1 MAMLAEPRRKQK
13 WTLNPRGKQWSDDS
27 TKFGQKMLEKMGWSS
42 GKGLG
47 ANEQGMTEHVKVC
60 YKNDQ
65 SGIGFKD
72 SGDQWTQHQADFNN
86 FLAQLQEQNSIS
98 TKINAEGDE
107 SLELKSKQSKARV
120 HYHKFTRGKDV
131 KKYSS
136 KDLANIFG
144 KKDLKD
150 ATETSKPEEVE
161 EDMTEEVAG
170 AKDNRGGV
178 LTIKGGNIDEYF
190 KNKLPNF
197 MKKGINSSA
206 RGDTD
211 GFDSDEC
218 ETKMGLGYSSV
229 KENDTAVSGFAFTN
243 KGLDLGYS
251 GSSNNTKKKNI
262 DFAYDNP
269 CLDLQKKS
277 KGKVEKSTINCSND
291 GFVNP
296 ALDLTDLA
304 SNQSNGAEFEIT
316 HVKLGLD
323 NDALDLSDENSRK
336 KRVTFNDKVE
346 YNTDI
351 CKKKRKGKGKL
362 DKFEVDNNKLKKR
375 VKQSSAVSESVPNN
389 TLAGFVNEALDV
401 EVFSEEVND
410 NKTNERKTKKSKRKK
425 NCRTSNLETIEEAAD
440 EGGGQ
445 LDESE
450 MGEAVL
456 LDEGIPRKS
465 KKSKRI
471 SNAETKSE
479 LSEDTPEIKKK
490 DKEKQCAE
498 SMTINADEDLVLPEE
513 SRAKSKHDKKKQKGE
528 KEEVEITVLT
538 EMSRRKKK
546 RRHKKEMSKNIES
559 DNGEQENFDFQIKTI
574 DITEVKKKNKR
585 KVKLNTKEEQNG
597 TTVMLNANDQ
607 ADIINSN
614 GATKRKSSDG
624 GYFIKS
630 SKRCKTDKS
639 STTEDAE
646 NFVQNR
652 DISVKST
659 PPALWDKKGSKS
671 RKIFKSL
678 FAKAPTLLFSG
689 SNINEMTGYGADFQD
704 IKRCVQQKC

>member
-47 ANEQGMTEHVKVC
+47 ANEQGMTEHVKIS

-86 FLAQLQEQNSIS
+86 FLSQLQEQNSIS
-98 TKINAEGDE
+98 TEINTEGVE

-150 ATETSKPEEVE
+150 TTEISKPEKVE
-161 EDMTEEVAG
+161 EVTEEVAG

-190 KNKLPNF
+190 KNKLPSF
-197 MKKGINSSA
+197 MKGKNSSS
-206 RGDTD
+206 RDNRND
-211 GFDSDEC
+211 SESDEC
-218 ETKMGLGYSSV
+218 EAKLGFGYSST
-229 KENDTAVSGFAFTN
+229 KENCDTAVSALAFTN
-243 KGLDLGYS
+243 EGLDLGYS
-251 GSSNNTKKKNI
+251 ESTNDSKKKKV

-269 CLDLQKKS
+269 CLDLQKSKS
-277 KGKVEKSTINCSND
+277 KVEKSPVDCSNE

-296 ALDLTDLA
+296 ALDLTDLT
-304 SNQSNGAEFEIT
+304 SNKSNGAEFEISR
-316 HVKLGLD
+316 VELGLD

-336 KRVTFNDKVE
+336 KRVTFNEKVE
-346 YNTDI
+346 YSTDV

-362 DKFEVDNNKLKKR
+362 DKFEVDNSKLKKKL
-375 VKQSSAVSESVPNN
+375 KQSSVANESVSSNEF
-389 TLAGFVNEALDV
+389 AGFINEALDV

-410 NKTNERKTKKSKRKK
+410 NEMNERKTKKSKRKK
-425 NCRTSNLETIEEAAD
+425 NRRASNLETIEEAAD
-440 EGGGQ
+440 EGGSQ
-445 LDESE
+445 LGESE
-450 MGEAVL
+450 IGEAVL
-456 LDEGIPRKS
+456 LDEGILRKS
-465 KKSKRI
+465 KKSKKN
-471 SNAETKSE
+471 SNVEANSE
-479 LSEDTPEIKKK
+479 LSEDTGEIKKK
-490 DKEKQCAE
+490 DKRKKYAE
-498 SMTINADEDLVLPEE
+498 NKTIDTHQEVVVPEE
-513 SRAKSKHDKKKQKGE
+513 SLDTTKSDKKKQKG
-528 KEEVEITVLT
+528 KQEEVEITIHT

-546 RRHKKEMSKNIES
+546 RRHKKEKSEDIES
-559 DNGEQENFDFQIKTI
+559 ANGEQENSDIQIETI
-574 DITEVKKKNKR
+574 DITNVKRKNKK
-585 KVKLNTKEEQNG
+585 KVKLNAEEEQNG
-597 TTVMLNANDQ
+597 TVVTLNGNDQ
-607 ADIINSN
+607 ADITNNS
-614 GATKRKSSDG
+614 GPAKRKSVDG
-624 GYFIKS
+624 GNFAKS
-630 SKRCKTDKS
+630 PKRCKVEKPS
-639 STTEDAE
+639 ATEDAE

-652 DISVKST
+652 DLSVKST

-689 SNINEMTGYGADFQD
+689 SNINEMPGYGTDFED
-704 IKRCVQQKC
+704 IKRCVQEKC